1 MGKSTIQDLAATLI
15 QRRDMGKKE
24 ASQFVNEMFF
34 VIQKALD
41 QDKLVKVKG
50 LGTFKIIDVDD
61 RESVDV
67 NTGDRVLIEGH
78 GKITFTPDSLMKE
91 LVNKPFSQFET
102 VVLKDGVD
110 FEDAEPK
117 EAEDTPLPEEAPQTE
132 SPQTAPPQTE
142 SPLAETAPTDKAEP
156 VENPSEAPLVD
167 FVTEEEPAPQPLM
180 EEQPE
185 TEPIEEEEQ
194 EESLEELTTIGRWKK
209 TLASHQKE
217 LTAALVAC
225 GLCFLFGYLVGV
237 STLPEVWTPEDAYRQ
252 AKTVEQIMQEPEEP
266 VQPEPQTAQVQP
278 EPEQQPAQV
287 QPQPEP
293 KVEDA
298 TKEEPKA
305 VEPAEPVNEDLDK
318 YAKMDV
324 RIRTGAYRIV
334 GTDRV
339 YTVKSGDNLKK
350 ISRFFFGPDMDCYV
364 EVYNGLNANSEL
376 KAGQK
381 INIPKLVHKKQLG
394 NKK

>member
-34 VIQKALD
+34 VIQKSLD

-110 FEDAEPK
+110 FDDAEPK
-117 EAEDTPLPEEAPQTE
+117 EPENTPQQEETPLTESSQTE
-132 SPQTAPPQTE
+132 T
-142 SPLAETAPTDKAEP
+142 PLAEIAPTDVAEP
-156 VENPSEAPLVD
+156 VENSSEAPLVD
-167 FVTEEEPAPQPLM
+167 FVIEEEPVSQPLM

-185 TEPIEEEEQ
+185 TEHAEEEEQ
-194 EESLEELTTIGRWKK
+194 EEPSEELTTIGRWKEV
-209 TLASHQKE
+209 LVSHQKE

-237 STLPEVWTPEDAYRQ
+237 STQPEVWTPEDAYRQ
-252 AKTVEQIMQEPEEP
+252 AKTVDQIMQEPEEP
-266 VQPEPQTAQVQP
+266 EQPEPQPTEVQPQP
-278 EPEQQPAQV
+278 EPQHAQV

-293 KVEDA
+293 KVEI
-298 TKEEPKA
+298 TSKEEPKA
-305 VEPAEPVNEDLDK
+305 VEPAEPVKEEQDK

-334 GTDRV
+334 GTDQV

-394 NKK
+394 KKK